1 MPKGKSIY
9 ATYFESGASTGKYES
24 SLQRVADVW
33 TKIDFSKEKS
43 EWKDEKRERL
53 LDTILAGTELAS
65 TIGGSMTGFKEGSSA
80 IQMKQAESGYSGDLD
95 WEEFKTTEK
104 GKEHIGLYSPQ
115 KIGRGGEP
123 WEKGKIENL
132 WQSPRYQFGEDVVM
146 SKSQIREY
154 GRDVKDYGKLGVE
167 LPTDIYKGES
177 MHAEYRAGYDP
188 EKSWYPG
195 KHAKKIAQTIV
206 PGGEVGYKDLYSR
219 LGKTSEDVVEPD
231 FDGKIDG
238 KPPAKVD
245 VLKPVDQAPER
256 PYVSIN
262 STDEASD
269 LGDVE
274 MDKIEEKNDYEE
286 MMKEWKSQQRK
297 FSGYPY
303 QTPYQTLFGAQG
315 GGRVHD

>member
-9 ATYFESGASTGKYES
+9 ATYFEAGASTGKYES

-43 EWKDEKRERL
+43 AWKDEKREGL
-53 LDTILAGTELAS
+53 LDTILAGTELVS
-65 TIGGSMTGFKEGSSA
+65 TIGGGMGGFKEGSSA
-80 IQMKQAESGYSGDLD
+80 LSAETGSD
-95 WEEFKTTEK
+95 
-104 GKEHIGLYSPQ
+104 PV
-115 KIGRGGEP
+115 KIGRGGKE
-123 WEKGKIENL
+123 WGELSDWDRL
-132 WQSPRYQFGEDVVM
+132 WQSPRYQFGDDLIM

-154 GRDVKDYGKLGVE
+154 GRDVKDYGKLGVK

-245 VLKPVDQAPER
+245 VLKPVDQSTER

-262 STDEASD
+262 STDEASA

-274 MDKIEEKNDYEE
+274 IDKIEEKNDYEE

-297 FSGYPY
+297 FSVYPN
-303 QTPYQTLFGAQG
+303 QPLSGSQG

>member
-9 ATYFESGASTGKYES
+9 ATYFEAGASTGKYES

-43 EWKDEKRERL
+43 AWKDEKRERL
-53 LDTILAGTELAS
+53 LDTILAGTELVS
-65 TIGGSMTGFKEGSSA
+65 TIGGGMGGFKEGSSA
-80 IQMKQAESGYSGDLD
+80 LSAETGSD
-95 WEEFKTTEK
+95 
-104 GKEHIGLYSPQ
+104 PV
-115 KIGRGGEP
+115 KIGRGGKE
-123 WEKGKIENL
+123 WGELSDWDRL
-132 WQSPRYQFGEDVVM
+132 WQSPRYQFGDDLIM

-245 VLKPVDQAPER
+245 VLKPVDQETDLTER

-274 MDKIEEKNDYEE
+274 INEIEEKNDYEE

-297 FSGYPY
+297 FSVYPN
-303 QTPYQTLFGAQG
+303 QPLSGSQG
-315 GGRVHD
+315 GGRFQN

>member
-9 ATYFESGASTGKYES
+9 ATYFEAGASTGKYES

-43 EWKDEKRERL
+43 AWKDEKRERL
-53 LDTILAGTELAS
+53 LDTILAGTELVA
-65 TIGGSMTGFKEGSSA
+65 TVGGSMTGFKEGSSA

-123 WEKGKIENL
+123 WEKGKFENL

-188 EKSWYPG
+188 EKSLG
-195 KHAKKIAQTIV
+195 VAKKVAQTIV

-245 VLKPVDQAPER
+245 VLKPVDQESDPPER

-274 MDKIEEKNDYEE
+274 INEIEKKNDYEE

-297 FSGYPY
+297 FSVYPN
-303 QTPYQTLFGAQG
+303 PLSGAQG
-315 GGRVHD
+315 GGRFQN

>member
-9 ATYFESGASTGKYES
+9 ATYFEAGASTGKYES

-43 EWKDEKRERL
+43 AWKDEKREGL
-53 LDTILAGTELAS
+53 LDTILAGTELVS
-65 TIGGSMTGFKEGSSA
+65 TIGGGMGGFKEGSSA
-80 IQMKQAESGYSGDLD
+80 LSAETGSD
-95 WEEFKTTEK
+95 
-104 GKEHIGLYSPQ
+104 PV
-115 KIGRGGEP
+115 KIGRGGKE
-123 WEKGKIENL
+123 WSKLSDWDQL
-132 WQSPRYQFGEDVVM
+132 WQSPRYQFGDDLIM

-154 GRDVKDYGKLGVE
+154 GRDVKDYGKLGIE

-286 MMKEWKSQQRK
+286 IMKDWKSQQMK

>member
-43 EWKDEKRERL
+43 AWKDEKREGL
-53 LDTILAGTELAS
+53 LDTILAGTELVS
-65 TIGGSMTGFKEGSSA
+65 TIGGGMGGFKEGSSA
-80 IQMKQAESGYSGDLD
+80 LSAETGSD
-95 WEEFKTTEK
+95 
-104 GKEHIGLYSPQ
+104 PV
-115 KIGRGGEP
+115 KIGRGGKE
-123 WEKGKIENL
+123 WGELSDWDRL
-132 WQSPRYQFGEDVVM
+132 WQSPRYQFGDDLIM

-154 GRDVKDYGKLGVE
+154 GRDVKDYGKLGIE

>member
-9 ATYFESGASTGKYES
+9 ATYFEAGASTGKYES

-43 EWKDEKRERL
+43 AWKDEKRERL

-65 TIGGSMTGFKEGSSA
+65 TIGGGMGGFKEGSSA
-80 IQMKQAESGYSGDLD
+80 LSAETGSD
-95 WEEFKTTEK
+95 
-104 GKEHIGLYSPQ
+104 PV
-115 KIGRGGEP
+115 KIGRGGKE
-123 WEKGKIENL
+123 WGELSDWDRL

-154 GRDVKDYGKLGVE
+154 GRDVKDYGKLGVK

-262 STDEASD
+262 STDEASA

-274 MDKIEEKNDYEE
+274 INEIEEKNDYEE
-286 MMKEWKSQQRK
+286 MMKEWKFQQRK
-297 FSGYPY
+297 FSVYPN
-303 QTPYQTLFGAQG
+303 QPLSGSQG
-315 GGRVHD
+315 GGRFQN

>member
-9 ATYFESGASTGKYES
+9 ATYFEAGASTGKYES

-43 EWKDEKRERL
+43 AWKDEKRERL
-53 LDTILAGTELAS
+53 LDTILAGTELVS
-65 TIGGSMTGFKEGSSA
+65 TIGGGMGGFKEGSSA
-80 IQMKQAESGYSGDLD
+80 LSAETGSD
-95 WEEFKTTEK
+95 
-104 GKEHIGLYSPQ
+104 PV
-115 KIGRGGEP
+115 KIGRGGKE
-123 WEKGKIENL
+123 WGELSDWDRL
-132 WQSPRYQFGEDVVM
+132 WQSPRYQFGDDLIM

-154 GRDVKDYGKLGVE
+154 GRDVKDYGKLGVK

-245 VLKPVDQAPER
+245 VLKPVDQETDPTER

-262 STDEASD
+262 STDEASA

-274 MDKIEEKNDYEE
+274 IDKIEEKNDYEE
-286 MMKEWKSQQRK
+286 IMKDWKSQQRK

>member
-1 MPKGKSIY
+1 MPKGKSVY
-9 ATYFESGASTGKYES
+9 DTYFEAGASMGDYSS
-24 SLQRVADVW
+24 SLQKVADVW
-33 TKIDFSKEKS
+33 SNVDFSREKS
-43 EWKDEKRERL
+43 AWETERRERNLDAL
-53 LDTILAGTELAS
+53 LAATELVA
-65 TIGGSMTGFKEGSSA
+65 TVGGSRIGFKEGSSA
-80 IQMKQAESGYSGDLD
+80 IQMKQAESGYSGELD

-123 WEKGKIENL
+123 WEKGKFENL

-154 GRDVKDYGKLGVE
+154 GRDVKDYGKLGVK

-231 FDGKIDG
+231 FDGKID
-238 KPPAKVD
+238 
-245 VLKPVDQAPER
+245 DQATER

-262 STDEASD
+262 STDEASA

-274 MDKIEEKNDYEE
+274 IDEIEKKNDYEE

-297 FSGYPY
+297 FSVYPN
-303 QTPYQTLFGAQG
+303 PLSGAQG
-315 GGRVHD
+315 GGRFHD